1 MDVASYFPAFWFIN
15 VMPSFIRRVR
25 VGMLEGCLAS
35 RSDLKVVDGRFRG
48 RNEMGG
54 VMQRPA
60 GENVFWFF
68 F

>member
-1 MDVASYFPAFWFIN
+1 
-15 VMPSFIRRVR
+15 
-25 VGMLEGCLAS
+25 MLEGCLAS